1 MAPWA
6 ALPMIYNALST
17 LIKFI
22 IGAVLIGAVLNEF
35 DISANQVLLDVGF
48 TPQHIMALLREGID
62 WALPHFLLGAMVLIP
77 IWVVIFLLKPPGF
90 GK

>member
-1 MAPWA
+1 
-6 ALPMIYNALST
+6 MIYNALST

-22 IGAVLIGAVLNEF
+22 IVAVLIGAVLNEF
-35 DISANQVLLDVGF
+35 DISANQLLLDVGF
-48 TPQHIMALLREGID
+48 TPEHIMAILREGID
-62 WALPHFLLGAMVLIP
+62 WATPLFLLGAMVLIP